1 MNLIFKSLCLI
12 NSILFFSGCTTSQ
25 LENHLNTKKA
35 AAIGALI
42 GATAG
47 AIVGHQS
54 GDEAEGAALGA
65 IIGGGTGAL
74 IGHSKDKKEAH
85 QQKMARIQAQQAR
98 IKAERDEQLALIQG
112 QSLSQIE
119 LEQAKIKA
127 DTAEKRLKV
136 LEEQKKLAL
145 IRYNQFQRTE
155 KRRLAAEAEI
165 KKLEDEFQ
173 GRSQSTP

>member
-85 QQKMARIQAQQAR
+85 MILGGIRLMITMVDTMFKTY
-98 IKAERDEQLALIQG
+98 G
-112 QSLSQIE
+112 
-119 LEQAKIKA
+119 KIFIPFLP
-127 DTAEKRLKV
+127 DGV
-136 LEEQKKLAL
+136 D
-145 IRYNQFQRTE
+145 IGY
-155 KRRLAAEAEI
+155 RR
-165 KKLEDEFQ
+165 
-173 GRSQSTP
+173 